1 MAGRTT
7 EAIYFP
13 AALSSPKR
21 GSASVLPLK
30 FTCPWRNTRDLIMA
44 DLTSNFLGQRGE
56 GCIQV
61 QRPLFPIHSKVHIW

>member
-7 EAIYFP
+7 KAIYFP

-30 FTCPWRNTRDLIMA
+30 FTCPWRNTHDLIMA

-61 QRPLFPIHSKVHIW
+61 QRPLFPIYSKVHIW